1 MSGNES
7 HTPGWVQ
14 LIIYLIIIAA
24 LGSATSGHGTTHPGL
39 EDDGCSSGVPQMGC
53 FP

>member
-1 MSGNES
+1 MSSNES

-24 LGSATSGHGTTHPGL
+24 LGSATSGHSTERHID
-39 EDDGCSSGVPQMGC
+39 DDGCSSGVPQMGC